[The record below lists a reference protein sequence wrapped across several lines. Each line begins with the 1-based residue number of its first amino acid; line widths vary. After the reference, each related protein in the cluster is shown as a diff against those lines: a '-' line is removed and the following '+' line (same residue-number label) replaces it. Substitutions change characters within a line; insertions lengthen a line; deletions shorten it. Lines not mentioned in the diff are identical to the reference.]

1 VKLDGIGR
9 DQVGKGE
16 VIRLDVVVVV
26 GGVEVEG
33 KEVVETEVEG
43 KGVELEV
50 VGSEEGEVAVDG
62 GLASEVPLRKN
73 LDILKKRKG

>member
-1 VKLDGIGR
+1 MKLDGIGR